1 LRLRWTDPAEADLH
15 RHWMFHADRN
25 IGYADRVASRL
36 RERADALLVNPSIG
50 RPVQG
55 RPVREL
61 SVPDIQY
68 VIVYEPRETEILI
81 VRIWSTAE
89 DR

>member
-1 LRLRWTDPAEADLH
+1 MEYADAVEARLLRRAEA
-15 RHWMFHADRN
+15 
-25 IGYADRVASRL
+25 
-36 RERADALLVNPSIG
+36 LLSHSGMG
-50 RPVQG
+50 RPVG
-55 RPVREL
+55 EKPVREL

-68 VIVYEPRETEILI
+68 VIVYQPAGDDILI